1 MLEVFLPDGSGVQ
14 ESLIAAP
21 SWSITKATA
30 RQLQVISITPL
41 FNTLK
46 MALVA
51 YSDSEGSDAEPDTP
65 PAAPIERTKKPD
77 TGTSFRVD
85 RGNSRKIRVALPEL
99 KPEHP
104 AGEDD
109 ENGPVRKKARLGGG
123 ADGAFS
129 GFNSFLPAPKR
140 TAEKKAPIASTRK
153 VFSLKTGAE
162 PGFDRAADAEMR
174 NSRALDSNAD
184 AGDGIT
190 AVAGSS
196 EQSTGQSN
204 LPVTK
209 TEAGEVKLQGNPMMF
224 RPLSV
229 ARNQKKKTT
238 KVTPQLTPS
247 TPTPVAAAKLV
258 NPVLEQT
265 AAPAAPPAAPKPKVS
280 LFSLSSED
288 TAATDTVSAT
298 SGTYEPVVY
307 TTGAETS
314 STDPALVP
322 ESVPTD
328 AAYYPTNASISSSLD
343 TIAND
348 LNLSKSERRQL
359 FGRNAPSA
367 DSRILTFNT
376 DKEYA
381 SNQAMSEAELAATQH
396 NPVRAIAPGKHTLQ
410 QLVNAASSQKDAL
423 EESFATGRRNKK
435 EAGSKYGW

>member
-1 MLEVFLPDGSGVQ
+1 
-14 ESLIAAP
+14 
-21 SWSITKATA
+21 
-30 RQLQVISITPL
+30 
-41 FNTLK
+41 

-51 YSDSEGSDAEPDTP
+51 YSDSEASDAEQDTTPAP
-65 PAAPIERTKKPD
+65 PVEKSKKPD
-77 TGTSFRVD
+77 ASTGFQVD
-85 RGNSRKIRVALPEL
+85 RGNPRKIRVALPEL
-99 KPEHP
+99 KPEGPTDADSDDGP
-104 AGEDD
+104 A
-109 ENGPVRKKARLGGG
+109 RKKARLGGG
-123 ADGAFS
+123 SGGAFS

-140 TAEKKAPIASTRK
+140 VAEKKAPIASARK
-153 VFSLKTGAE
+153 IFSLKTGAE
-162 PGFDRAADAEMR
+162 PGFDRSADAEMR
-174 NSRALDSNAD
+174 NNRALESD
-184 AGDGIT
+184 
-190 AVAGSS
+190 AVAADGSS
-196 EQSTGQSN
+196 EQSTTTSD
-204 LPVTK
+204 LPMKK

-229 ARNQKKKTT
+229 ARNQKKKKTTT
-238 KVTPQLTPS
+238 KVAPQPTAS
-247 TPTPVAAAKLV
+247 ATTPVAAK
-258 NPVLEQT
+258 PVEAVAEQST
-265 AAPAAPPAAPKPKVS
+265 APAPAPAPPKPKVS

-288 TAATDTVSAT
+288 TAVTETASAT
-298 SGTYEPVVY
+298 TGSYEPLVY
-307 TTGAETS
+307 NTEPEAA

-322 ESVPTD
+322 GSMPTD
-328 AAYYPTNASISSSLD
+328 AAYYPSNASVSSSLD

-381 SNQAMSEAELAATQH
+381 SNQAISEAELAATQH

>member
-1 MLEVFLPDGSGVQ
+1 
-14 ESLIAAP
+14 
-21 SWSITKATA
+21 
-30 RQLQVISITPL
+30 
-41 FNTLK
+41 
-46 MALVA
+46 MALVT
-51 YSDSEGSDAEPDTP
+51 YSDSEGSDAEPDTT
-65 PAAPIERTKKPD
+65 PAAPIEKAKKPD
-77 TGTSFRVD
+77 AGTGFQVD
-85 RGNSRKIRVALPEL
+85 RGNPRKIRVALPDL

-104 AGEDD
+104 ASEDD
-109 ENGPVRKKARLGGG
+109 ENGPARKKARLGGG
-123 ADGAFS
+123 AGGSFL

-140 TAEKKAPIASTRK
+140 TAEKKVPIASTRK

-162 PGFDRAADAEMR
+162 PGFNRAADAEMR
-174 NSRALDSNAD
+174 NSRALDNNAD
-184 AGDGIT
+184 AGDGIP
-190 AVAGSS
+190 AMAGSS
-196 EQSTGQSN
+196 EQSTGQPN
-204 LPVTK
+204 LPVIT
-209 TEAGEVKLQGNPMMF
+209 TEAGEFKLQGNPMMF

-238 KVTPQLTPS
+238 KLAPQPTPS
-247 TPTPVAAAKLV
+247 TPAPAAAAKLV
-258 NPVLEQT
+258 DRVLEQT
-265 AAPAAPPAAPKPKVS
+265 AAPAAPPPAPKPKVS

-288 TAATDTVSAT
+288 KAATDTASAT
-298 SGTYEPVVY
+298 SETYEPMLY
-307 TTGAETS
+307 TTGAETT

-322 ESVPTD
+322 ESIPTD